1 MPRFR
6 FVASLSDCLN
16 LFLDCSLIRKNA
28 PLRASPIMN
37 PKNFIFVGRPTLVF
51 SRLTVTFTGKSGSNP
66 GGDETRTANEGQQ
79 VQGLEASDYQ
89 EETVTSKD
97 LKDKFNFHKYDN
109 GTKIDLSLKQ
119 NEKEMQNDDGS
130 ITLTHVNKGPV
141 MKKDGRVAP
150 FGLIDIKL
158 VRSI

>member
-1 MPRFR
+1 
-6 FVASLSDCLN
+6 
-16 LFLDCSLIRKNA
+16 
-28 PLRASPIMN
+28 
-37 PKNFIFVGRPTLVF
+37 
-51 SRLTVTFTGKSGSNP
+51 
-66 GGDETRTANEGQQ
+66 
-79 VQGLEASDYQ
+79 
-89 EETVTSKD
+89 

-119 NEKEMQNDDGS
+119 NEKEMQNGDGS

-141 MKKDGRVAP
+141 MKKDGRVAL

>member
-1 MPRFR
+1 MKNIYSLRKLS
-6 FVASLSDCLN
+6 VGLCSVVLGCMLLQNATTKEVKADAGTTGATQAQSASDGT
-16 LFLDCSLIRKNA
+16 A
-28 PLRASPIMN
+28 
-37 PKNFIFVGRPTLVF
+37 
-51 SRLTVTFTGKSGSNP
+51 TGESGSNP
-66 GGDETRTANEGQQ
+66 GGDETCTANEGQQ
-79 VQGLEASDYQ
+79 VQGLKASDYQ

-97 LKDKFNFHKYDN
+97 LKDKLNFHKYDN

-119 NEKEMQNDDGS
+119 NEKEMQNYDGS

>member
-1 MPRFR
+1 MKNRY
-6 FVASLSDCLN
+6 SLRKLSVGLCSVV
-16 LFLDCSLIRKNA
+16 LDCMLLQNA
-28 PLRASPIMN
+28 TTQEVKADAGI
-37 PKNFIFVGRPTLVF
+37 
-51 SRLTVTFTGKSGSNP
+51 TGATQAQSAGDGTATGESGSNP

-79 VQGLEASDYQ
+79 VQGLKASDYQ

>member
-1 MPRFR
+1 MKNRY
-6 FVASLSDCLN
+6 SLRKLSVGL
-16 LFLDCSLIRKNA
+16 CSVVLGCTLLQNA
-28 PLRASPIMN
+28 TTQEVKADAGTTRATQAQSA
-37 PKNFIFVGRPTLVF
+37 GST
-51 SRLTVTFTGKSGSNP
+51 SATGKSGSNP

>member
-1 MPRFR
+1 M
-6 FVASLSDCLN
+6 LLQ
-16 LFLDCSLIRKNA
+16 NA
-28 PLRASPIMN
+28 TTQEVKADA
-37 PKNFIFVGRPTLVF
+37 GT
-51 SRLTVTFTGKSGSNP
+51 TGATQAQSAGDGTATGESGSNP

-79 VQGLEASDYQ
+79 VQGLKASDYQ

>member
-1 MPRFR
+1 MKNRY
-6 FVASLSDCLN
+6 SLRKLSVGL
-16 LFLDCSLIRKNA
+16 CSVVLGCMLLQNA
-28 PLRASPIMN
+28 TTQEVKADA
-37 PKNFIFVGRPTLVF
+37 GT
-51 SRLTVTFTGKSGSNP
+51 TGATQAQSAGDGTATGESGSNP

-79 VQGLEASDYQ
+79 VQGLKASDYQ

-130 ITLTHVNKGPV
+130 ITLTHVNKGSV

>member
-1 MPRFR
+1 MLLQNATTKE
-6 FVASLSDCLN
+6 VKADAGTTGATQAQSASDGT
-16 LFLDCSLIRKNA
+16 A
-28 PLRASPIMN
+28 
-37 PKNFIFVGRPTLVF
+37 
-51 SRLTVTFTGKSGSNP
+51 TGESGSNP
-66 GGDETRTANEGQQ
+66 GGDETCTANEGQQ
-79 VQGLEASDYQ
+79 VQGLKASDYQ
-89 EETVTSKD
+89 EET
-97 LKDKFNFHKYDN
+97 KDKFNFHKYDN
-109 GTKIDLSLKQ
+109 GTKIDLSPKQ

>member
-1 MPRFR
+1 MKNRY
-6 FVASLSDCLN
+6 SLRKLSVGL
-16 LFLDCSLIRKNA
+16 CSVVLGCMLLQNA
-28 PLRASPIMN
+28 TTQEVKADA
-37 PKNFIFVGRPTLVF
+37 GT
-51 SRLTVTFTGKSGSNP
+51 TGATQAQSAGDGTATGESGSNP

-79 VQGLEASDYQ
+79 VQGLKASDYQ

>member
-1 MPRFR
+1 MKNRY
-6 FVASLSDCLN
+6 SLRKLSVGL
-16 LFLDCSLIRKNA
+16 CSVVLGCMLLQNA
-28 PLRASPIMN
+28 TTQEVKVDA
-37 PKNFIFVGRPTLVF
+37 GT
-51 SRLTVTFTGKSGSNP
+51 TGATQAQSAGDGTATGESGSNP

-79 VQGLEASDYQ
+79 VQGMKASDYQ

-150 FGLIDIKL
+150 FGLIEIKL

>member
-1 MPRFR
+1 MKNRY
-6 FVASLSDCLN
+6 SLRKLSVGLCSVVLGCTLLQNATTQEVKADAGTTGATQAQSAGSTSDGT
-16 LFLDCSLIRKNA
+16 A
-28 PLRASPIMN
+28 
-37 PKNFIFVGRPTLVF
+37 
-51 SRLTVTFTGKSGSNP
+51 TGESGSNP

-109 GTKIDLSLKQ
+109 GTKIDISLKQ

>member
-1 MPRFR
+1 MYSLRKLS
-6 FVASLSDCLN
+6 VGLCSVVLGCMLLQNATTKEVKADAGTTGATQAQSASDGT
-16 LFLDCSLIRKNA
+16 A
-28 PLRASPIMN
+28 
-37 PKNFIFVGRPTLVF
+37 
-51 SRLTVTFTGKSGSNP
+51 TGESGSNP
-66 GGDETRTANEGQQ
+66 GGDETCTANEGQQ
-79 VQGLEASDYQ
+79 VQGLKASDYQ
-89 EETVTSKD
+89 EET
-97 LKDKFNFHKYDN
+97 KDKFNFHKYDN
-109 GTKIDLSLKQ
+109 GTKIDLSPKQ

>member
-1 MPRFR
+1 MKNRY
-6 FVASLSDCLN
+6 SLRKLSVGLCSVVLGCTLLQNATTQEVKADAGTTGATQAQSAGSTSDGT
-16 LFLDCSLIRKNA
+16 A
-28 PLRASPIMN
+28 
-37 PKNFIFVGRPTLVF
+37 
-51 SRLTVTFTGKSGSNP
+51 TGESGSNP
-66 GGDETRTANEGQQ
+66 GGDETCTANEGQQ
-79 VQGLEASDYQ
+79 VQGLKASDYQ

-109 GTKIDLSLKQ
+109 GTKIDISLKQ

-130 ITLTHVNKGPV
+130 ITLMHVNKGPV

>member
-1 MPRFR
+1 MKNRY
-6 FVASLSDCLN
+6 SLRKLSVGLCSVVLVCTLLQNATTQEVKADAGTTGATQAQSAGSTSDGT
-16 LFLDCSLIRKNA
+16 A
-28 PLRASPIMN
+28 
-37 PKNFIFVGRPTLVF
+37 
-51 SRLTVTFTGKSGSNP
+51 TGESGSNP

-79 VQGLEASDYQ
+79 VQGLKASDCQ

>member
-1 MPRFR
+1 MKNRYSLR
-6 FVASLSDCLN
+6 KLSVGLCSVVLGCMLLQNATTQEVKADAGTTGTTQAQSASDGT
-16 LFLDCSLIRKNA
+16 A
-28 PLRASPIMN
+28 
-37 PKNFIFVGRPTLVF
+37 
-51 SRLTVTFTGKSGSNP
+51 TGESGSNP

-79 VQGLEASDYQ
+79 VQGLKASDYQ

-97 LKDKFNFHKYDN
+97 LKYKFNFHKYDN

-150 FGLIDIKL
+150 LGLIDIKL

>member
-1 MPRFR
+1 MKNIYSLRKLS
-6 FVASLSDCLN
+6 VGLCSVVLGCMLLQNATTKEVKADAGTTGATQAQSASDGT
-16 LFLDCSLIRKNA
+16 A
-28 PLRASPIMN
+28 
-37 PKNFIFVGRPTLVF
+37 
-51 SRLTVTFTGKSGSNP
+51 TGESGSNP
-66 GGDETRTANEGQQ
+66 GGDETCTANEGQQ
-79 VQGLEASDYQ
+79 VQGLKASDYQ
-89 EETVTSKD
+89 EET
-97 LKDKFNFHKYDN
+97 KDKFNFHKYDN
-109 GTKIDLSLKQ
+109 GTKIDLSPKQ

>member
-1 MPRFR
+1 MENRY
-6 FVASLSDCLN
+6 SLRKLSVGL
-16 LFLDCSLIRKNA
+16 CSVVLGCMLLQNA
-28 PLRASPIMN
+28 TTQEVKADA
-37 PKNFIFVGRPTLVF
+37 GT
-51 SRLTVTFTGKSGSNP
+51 TGATQAQSAGDGTATGESGSNP

-79 VQGLEASDYQ
+79 VQGLKASDYQ

>member
-1 MPRFR
+1 MKNRY
-6 FVASLSDCLN
+6 SLQKLSVGL
-16 LFLDCSLIRKNA
+16 CSVVLGCMLLQNA
-28 PLRASPIMN
+28 TTQEVKADA
-37 PKNFIFVGRPTLVF
+37 GT
-51 SRLTVTFTGKSGSNP
+51 TGATQAQSAGDGTATGESGSNP

-158 VRSI
+158 VRTI

>member
-1 MPRFR
+1 MKNRY
-6 FVASLSDCLN
+6 SLRKLSVGLCSVVLGCMLLQNATTQEVKADAGTTGTTQAQSAGSTSDGT
-16 LFLDCSLIRKNA
+16 A
-28 PLRASPIMN
+28 
-37 PKNFIFVGRPTLVF
+37 
-51 SRLTVTFTGKSGSNP
+51 TGESGSNP

-79 VQGLEASDYQ
+79 VQGLKASDYQ

-97 LKDKFNFHKYDN
+97 LKEKFNFHKYDN

-119 NEKEMQNDDGS
+119 NEKEMQNYDGS
-130 ITLTHVNKGPV
+130 ITLTYVNKGPV